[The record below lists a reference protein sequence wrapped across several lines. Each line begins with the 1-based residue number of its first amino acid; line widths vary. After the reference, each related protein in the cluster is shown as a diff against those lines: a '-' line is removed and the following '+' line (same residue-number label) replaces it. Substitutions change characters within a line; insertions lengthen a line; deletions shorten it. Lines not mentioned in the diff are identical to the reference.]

1 MKALVIGCGRVGSTI
16 ALNLHNEGWEVTVVD
31 ENEDALSRL
40 GESWRG
46 AFVVGHGM
54 DTDLLREAGIED
66 ADAVVAAEAPAHSP
80 DEAWIETARCPS
92 CNECQLINDRMFTY
106 DERKQAY
113 IKDITAGTYRQ
124 LVEAAESCQVA
135 IIHPGKP
142 RDPNEPG
149 LAELLERAAP
159 FR

>member
-16 ALNLHNEGWEVTVVD
+16 ALNLHAEGWEVVVVD

-66 ADAVVAAEAPAHSP
+66 ADAVVAAT
-80 DEAWIETARCPS
+80 DGDNTNIV
-92 CNECQLINDRMFTY
+92 I
-106 DERKQAY
+106 
-113 IKDITAGTYRQ
+113 G
-124 LVEAAESCQVA
+124 QVA
-135 IIHPGKP
+135 QKRFDISCVVVRVLDPARADFYAARGMRTVCPTSTAIDVLMETIRTCDVP
-142 RDPNEPG
+142 RVEV
-149 LAELLERAAP
+149 L
-159 FR
+159 